1 MTNQPERDR
10 LIDDPRDRY
19 KNQVPKPKG
28 TPVNVPPG
36 LRVFT
41 NEQQRQEAGVIP
53 VDRQWAK
60 GWQSQYNLPNQSYF
74 AQDPRRLAKYHYFGM
89 TAPDDWETPDWFNR
103 DQYGEAFAYMQAT
116 QGDDWKQWK
125 PFDKDDPSA
134 IYLASLSQPPKAF
147 QLPGEVGQHEEIA
160 NLISKLTVGE
170 DGLIRIEDLAPSEHD
185 KLMEYMY
192 GDEQREMSPFMQQ
205 GTWDEAETW
214 MKWALSVYSPQPMEG
229 RPDITRAA
237 GSVVPTVMG
246 YLGGKMG
253 SVALMAAAGA
263 LIGGPTGAALG
274 GSIAVGAGI
283 LGGAILGIG
292 SAYQAYTG
300 EQLWGVNE
308 ILRVLDLPDELTE
321 MFIGVVVQAAQK
333 DADVAEVLQGIFDIS
348 IKDGKLNVWGPSA
361 KAGRMTYESYP
372 VAGNLF
378 LNSMSKGFQLAETMI
393 NEFGGDV
400 EWSSGQT
407 ASLKAGEIWALE
419 QAIWEPTAIR
429 GGLVLGSALDEL
441 RSRIIG
447 GENLDD
453 LYLDYQNRYGYS
465 GNIADFIM
473 QSVLDPTQLLPS
485 FTNQVVGKIADAKGD
500 AFLKLAAEGSK
511 GAVDV
516 DILPPGIDWVYKKI
530 TGREGSKGLFDTLNH
545 YKQIMREG
553 TLPYGKWPEI
563 VSPATV
569 YDVNPDMFREVGSQF
584 TSILDKHAT
593 RTDTGVYTVDMN
605 AINTEFRAYIENQ
618 LTSVAIDINNE
629 QMKAVIDHT
638 VEQVS
643 NIALETVLNNPGQND
658 AELNDNVNRAIN
670 QFVDDQIGMISVEGA
685 EKRTKYYPEL
695 SEWQRSYAG
704 LTEDGQYSELQP
716 GRASNWFSKLTSLDP
731 TSQAVMS
738 LDNLLTNTGGLLQ
751 AYADDPIGM
760 ARLIKT
766 VAGAD
771 SLQAGQVI
779 EAMIQSAATKT
790 SAPLIK
796 AFVENGLLDQ
806 MVANWEVTSPQRT
819 LLNLLSE
826 ELGQKQG
833 PMLELAV
840 KDPDTV
846 IQMVRNAVEN
856 NQNNRLKSVLA
867 DIDSGLINAENLKS
881 RLEVF
886 TGKNYVPFTA
896 QMFQTELMLQ
906 LHKFADKFLVDHYGI
921 KPKAWYYRFSAAM
934 KTLQSLAVLG
944 FNPLYAAYNYMN
956 NLGTRAAQGIFGMHT
971 PGQIDLFW
979 DRFGIKPA
987 MLDVGMGMG
996 DPGAGKQRGGS
1007 ALAAALD
1014 AGDWIS
1020 KFHSAASKA
1029 AKLGIF
1035 SNLAA
1040 KIEVAESRQ
1049 ATTIGTQ
1056 QMWSKVWKDGVG
1068 YQKMPA
1074 ELEATLRTI
1083 NPRLPDQIYSLINQ
1097 GLNMDEVVN
1106 NLYANAKF
1114 EGVESTLERAV
1125 QDVFV
1130 NNPEKARDIIEKS
1143 GIKQELI
1150 DVLDGVQTRQEM
1162 INSFDYIYGRLD
1174 SIIEQALANDMIA
1187 IPEDVRNRI
1196 QAEGWSAMMPLW
1208 SELWSHFTARRMT
1221 DIVENQLT
1229 AQIADAHRSN
1239 EQYDAARAAWR
1250 SRISESDAQWKRTH
1264 NMMLATAKGMIDA
1277 IGTTDPNAQGYV
1289 NLMSNWMTD
1298 WDKFYVE
1305 KKKIFQEYFDTDA
1318 KGDRRKAL
1326 WKDTQEKVAKLYD
1339 QHVVI
1344 ENGQL
1349 TSMFEALG
1357 KVYEETS
1364 HRPATEVTAW
1374 GQDVIKAWEAT
1385 SNEVKKFRET
1395 LRNTDLS
1402 PAEVR
1407 QAFENFNSQ
1416 TFSKLVADQRNAIVN
1431 GALELAKIQP
1441 QDVARPDT
1449 TVDTTPVVT
1458 PEIASK
1464 QARIQTAEY
1473 LKQALIERA
1482 SKYGAYIATTDQR
1495 NALAG
1500 MLAQAYPDDGDRH
1513 MVQRYLF
1520 DTASTRDVP
1529 GAKVKA
1535 ALDLFTSVD
1544 TEGKTVFVIPD
1555 NIRVQM
1561 DGLLEAAYENAGQG
1575 SLYDGKPA
1583 DNADPADKAKYNEKK
1598 IQKEAQQAEI
1608 DQQTTAD
1615 ASMTRDTF
1623 RTKLREAF
1631 KLTREQNMAV
1641 MALVDA
1647 HAEVWGAR
1655 EGKTADQWYVENV
1668 GDIQNVDIKKV
1679 IKDKM
1684 RLGATELLDNGKRVV
1699 QAFKG
1704 ADIVTAIHELGHVF
1718 SYDLDATEIETVAK
1732 WTGYDILATDLDT
1745 TQTNDAYVKAQEMF
1759 ADGFVKYMANELA
1772 VDVAPPAM
1780 LNVFQKFGKWLTSI
1794 INSLSKEDQ
1803 AIYPD
1808 ISPEMK
1814 RLYDQLLF
1822 NQDTLDTLNTNKQIL
1837 QHAPTGDTTTAIGVN
1852 THATY
1857 NFQYK
1862 VVDLFDLV
1870 TSHDLNFA
1878 VNDKFPQELQGR
1890 FRELPANRAQIF
1902 EIIQTF
1908 NPAEILNDTKLVETG
1923 PMIIGPDMVVE
1934 SGNGRT
1940 IALAMMLRNFPD
1952 KWQMYMDALPG
1963 YIESNGFNPDTL
1975 EGIEHPILVRMRL
1988 DDVDRVAFCDDT
2000 NGRRNQDFTTVEEA
2014 YRYAKVW
2021 DAALL
2026 SELKVY
2032 DTTNIEALIK
2042 TQNNAG
2048 VIQEFLNAFPPT
2060 EKNKLFAAD
2069 GTISKKG
2076 VEVIKA
2082 ALIARVFNTENGRKL
2097 VSILSE
2103 SSDTSNANIRS
2114 SIENVLGEIAKVEGM
2129 IERGM
2134 LYPEMSIANDV
2145 SDVVIAYLEVVRRH
2159 GSFAEFQK
2167 YWEQSPTIFG
2177 ESYIDI
2183 GLVDPTDSPDVR
2195 QLKIDLL
2202 HFYAENSR
2210 KVDPQTQLWKRY
2222 TKKLLSEPQYMVDQM
2237 GLMPI
2242 ELTPKDVII
2251 KNVLQQLVD
2260 EGVTKPFADYTP
2272 TKQMGL
2278 DIEPTEGPTLYQTR
2292 VFDDVPPAGT
2302 PIPQYEGRMTE
2313 ETYTETLKPLLEQMK
2328 HIALEDMT
2336 NGQAF
2341 SFDNLPEDV
2350 AIDVRDWTKTLS
2362 EQMAGAKLLSMRYGE
2377 MQRNRALLN
2386 YQERYGIDEYTQ
2398 LVFPYQFWFTRTMG
2412 EWGKRMIEKPAW
2424 LMMYLRIRRHQER
2437 MEQEG
2442 IPSRLQGKFRIPA
2455 EWLPDFM
2462 GDAIYMDPMGQ
2473 IFPFEQFATPF
2484 EMMSRTGE
2492 NVEYGAIQIIQQ
2504 MVKDG
2509 LITASQA
2516 QQTIENR
2523 DDQYWLQAIAKA
2535 QTELEDQGELTGMNL
2550 ASMMMTPAMWWT
2562 YPYHILK
2569 GTPEKLYPLPGTRTG
2584 QALSTLGGPLGVIG
2598 SIMALPEEAMREKFN
2613 LSKFGEWGDY
2623 YIDRMLANLT
2633 AEGAIDP
2640 NDAVVAM
2647 IERKGPAFDMA
2658 YQLVEKEWALKI
2670 PGSQTAMAIGEGKF
2684 GAVLYTL
2691 PTTLFPVGILPEG
2704 ELIQR
2709 GLKVEYGKA
2718 WDSYKKGNPKALN
2731 EFFEEHPEYQARI
2744 ALFKEPEERMRQFL
2758 VNEIWERWHALDSNN
2773 KPLVVEQ
2780 LGRNFEIMFL
2790 NEETN
2795 DYTAIDVE
2803 TLAHWAQLMGG
2814 YVPDTTETSSIRST
2828 PLFQQESLKLYSPE
2842 TIAQV
2847 EKFNQLRDEQFP
2859 NYKFLQTTYFELPEN
2874 PKNVRK
2880 DFLKENQELKEYWE
2894 WKDEY
2899 YKNYPLV
2906 KKYQDEMKKRY
2917 ENNDDIYTTMSAQD
2931 MPSTQ
2936 QVAIKAIQENEPAL
2950 MMQMMFAYFS
2960 GQDVSGGAR
2969 TMLRSMWEGMGYPEG
2984 DFNAW
2989 LNKLMGEL
2997 LN

>member
-1 MTNQPERDR
+1 MPNTPTPNYRQQELDR
-10 LIDDPRDRY
+10 IKEQKTWADRY
-19 KNQVPKPKG
+19 ALKDMSLPEGVKRYHRYEVSRGIPEQEGYRIIPPKWG
-28 TPVNVPPG
+28 DAWV
-36 LRVFT
+36 
-41 NEQQRQEAGVIP
+41 Q
-53 VDRQWAK
+53 
-60 GWQSQYNLPNQSYF
+60 QYNLPNQSYF

-134 IYLASLSQPPKAF
+134 IYLTSLSQPPKEF

-192 GDEQREMSPFMQQ
+192 GDEQREMSPFMQE
-205 GTWDEAETW
+205 GTWDQLETW
-214 MKWALSVYSPQPMEG
+214 QKWALSIYSPQPMEG
-229 RPDITRAA
+229 RPEWTRAA
-237 GSVVPTVMG
+237 GSVVPSAMAF
-246 YLGGKMG
+246 LGGKMG
-253 SVALMAAAGA
+253 SALVLGAVGSLIGGTAGTAVAGPIGTAVGLAAGA
-263 LIGGPTGAALG
+263 VLG
-274 GSIAVGAGI
+274 GLAF
-283 LGGAILGIG
+283 
-292 SAYQAYTG
+292 YQSYTG
-300 EQLWGVNE
+300 EQIWGVNE
-308 ILRVLDLPDELTE
+308 ILRVLDLPDEITE
-321 MFIGVVVQAAQK
+321 KIIGTILQAADGESQ
-333 DADVAEVLQGIFDIS
+333 EVLQN
-348 IKDGKLNVWGPSA
+348 LPAAW
-361 KAGRMTYESYP
+361 KAAEMTYESTLP
-372 VAGNLF
+372 FGNYF
-378 LNSMSKGFQLAETMI
+378 LNMMSGGFQLAETAFNSI
-393 NEFGGDV
+393 GFDV
-400 EWSSGQT
+400 EWSSGQY
-407 ASLKAGEIWALE
+407 ASWKAGEIWALE
-419 QAIWEPTAIR
+419 RAVVEPLLIR
-429 GGLVLGSALDEL
+429 GGLVAGAALDEA
-441 RSRIIG
+441 RSMIISG
-447 GENLDD
+447 VPVEEVYADFI
-453 LYLDYQNRYGYS
+453 NRYGYS
-465 GNIADFIM
+465 GNITDFIA
-473 QSVLDPTQLLPS
+473 QSVLDPSQAAPWV
-485 FTNQVVGKIADAKGD
+485 TNQVVGKIADAKGD
-500 AFLKLAAEGSK
+500 AFLKLAVEGSK
-511 GAVDV
+511 GALDV
-516 DILPPGIDWVYKKI
+516 DILPPGIDWVYSKI
-530 TGREGSKGLFDTLNH
+530 TDRPSSKGLFDTLNH
-545 YKQIMREG
+545 YKQIMRQG
-553 TLPYGKWPEI
+553 VLPLDYWPEI

-569 YDVNPDMFREVGSQF
+569 YDVNPDMFRDVGGQF

-618 LTSVAIDINNE
+618 LTSVAVDINNE
-629 QMKAVIDHT
+629 QMKAIIDHT
-638 VEQVS
+638 VEQVR
-643 NIALETVLNNPGQND
+643 NVALETVLNNPGQND
-658 AELNDNVNRAIN
+658 AELNTNINNAIN
-670 QFVDDQIGMISVEGA
+670 EFVDDQIGMISVEGA

-716 GRASNWFSKLTSLDP
+716 RRASNWFSKLTSLDP
-731 TSQAVMS
+731 TSQAIIS

-881 RLEVF
+881 RMEVF
-886 TGKNYVPFTA
+886 TGKNYVPFTS
-896 QMFQTELMLQ
+896 QMFQTEMMMQ
-906 LHKFADKFLVDHYGI
+906 LHGFGEKFVVDHYGI
-921 KPKAWYYRFSAAM
+921 KPKAWFFRLSSAM
-934 KTLQSLAVLG
+934 KTFQSLAVLG
-944 FNPLYAAYNYMN
+944 FNPLYAVYNYVN
-956 NLGTRAAQGIFGMHT
+956 NLATRAAQGIFGMHT

-987 MLDVGMGMG
+987 MLDVGMGMA
-996 DPGAGKQRGGS
+996 DPEGGTHRGGS
-1007 ALAAALD
+1007 ALSAAMD

-1020 KFHSAASKA
+1020 KLRKAGSKA

-1040 KIEVAESRQ
+1040 MIEVAESRQ
-1049 ATTIGTQ
+1049 ATTIGTE

-1074 ELEATLRTI
+1074 EVEATLRTI

-1114 EGVESTLERAV
+1114 EGVESTMQRAI

-1162 INSFDYIYGRLD
+1162 INAFDYIYGRLD

-1441 QDVARPDT
+1441 QDVARVDT

-1464 QARIQTAEY
+1464 QARILTAEY

-1520 DTASTRDVP
+1520 DADSTRDVP

-1544 TEGKTVFVIPD
+1544 TEGKTVFVIPE

-1598 IQKEAQQAEI
+1598 IQKEAQQAEV

-1631 KLTREQNMAV
+1631 NLTREQNMAV

-1803 AIYPD
+1803 ALYAD

-1814 RLYDQLLF
+1814 RVYDQLLF
-1822 NQDTLDTLNTNKQIL
+1822 NQDTLDTLSIKKQLL
-1837 QHAPTGDTTTAIGVN
+1837 QHAPTGDTTIAIGVD
-1852 THATY
+1852 THQNY
-1857 NFQYK
+1857 SVQYK
-1862 VVDLFDLV
+1862 IVEAADLV
-1870 TSHDLNFA
+1870 ASHETTFKPNPLY
-1878 VNDKFPQELQGR
+1878 PQELRAR
-1890 FRELPANRAQIF
+1890 FRDRPANQMQILK
-1902 EIIQTF
+1902 IIAEF
-1908 NPAEILNDTKLVETG
+1908 NPDEILVDTKMTDAG
-1923 PMIIGPDMVVE
+1923 TPIIGPDMVVE
-1934 SGNGRT
+1934 SGNGRV
-1940 IALAMMLRNFPD
+1940 IALKTMIKSNPELFTA
-1952 KWQMYMDALPG
+1952 
-1963 YIESNGFNPDTL
+1963 YIDQLTTYLSDYGFNPDAL
-1975 EGIEHPILVRMRL
+1975 EGMEYPVLVRTRL
-1988 DDVDRVAFCDDT
+1988 DDVDRVAFALDANADRT
-2000 NGRRNQDFTTVEEA
+2000 SGYSSVEQA
-2014 YRYAKVW
+2014 YIDVRYWSNEMLAN
-2021 DAALL
+2021 
-2026 SELKVY
+2026 LKVG
-2032 DTTNIEALIK
+2032 E
-2042 TQNNAG
+2042 TQ
-2048 VIQEFLNAFPPT
+2048 E
-2060 EKNKLFAAD
+2060 
-2069 GTISKKG
+2069 ISDA
-2076 VEVIKA
+2076 I
-2082 ALIARVFNTENGRKL
+2082 
-2097 VSILSE
+2097 
-2103 SSDTSNANIRS
+2103 
-2114 SIENVLGEIAKVEGM
+2114 
-2129 IERGM
+2129 
-2134 LYPEMSIANDV
+2134 
-2145 SDVVIAYLEVVRRH
+2145 
-2159 GSFAEFQK
+2159 
-2167 YWEQSPTIFG
+2167 QSPTNKDIINRFLENVPDNELMEMVDQDGNLSRQGLERIKNSLLAKVFDSEGGQRILQLFSESADPLVRNIERSIERSLG
-2177 ESYIDI
+2177 ELAALDALIEEGRRPAEYSISDDLADAINAYLSVKDSGQTIEDWNNAISMFNEDRYIDV
-2183 GLVDPTDSPDVR
+2183 GLYDPNASEQTMEYKRNLYHYLVANRKSMKP
-2195 QLKIDLL
+2195 L
-2202 HFYAENSR
+2202 AEF
-2210 KVDPQTQLWKRY
+2210 LKRY
-2222 TKKLLSEPQYMVDQM
+2222 AQSIIAQPEADQM
-2237 GLMPI
+2237 GLLGEVARPSKESLAVQTM
-2242 ELTPKDVII
+2242 ES
-2251 KNVLQQLVD
+2251 LVRD
-2260 EGVTKPFADYTP
+2260 GTSKSFLDQGKPGQTP
-2272 TKQMGL
+2272 TL
-2278 DIEPTEGPTLYQTR
+2278 FQTR

-2442 IPSRLQGKFRIPA
+2442 IPSRLKGKFRIPA

-2462 GDAIYMDPMGQ
+2462 GNAIYADPMGQ

-2484 EMMSRTGE
+2484 EMLSRTGE
-2492 NVEYGAIQIIQQ
+2492 NVEYGAIQIVQQ

-2731 EFFEEHPEYQARI
+2731 EFFEEHPEYQARL
-2744 ALFKEPEERMRQFL
+2744 ALFDEPEERMRQFL
-2758 VNEIWERWHALDSNN
+2758 VSEIWERWQTIDNRN
-2773 KPLVVEQ
+2773 KPLIVDQ
-2780 LGRNFEIMFL
+2780 LGKNFEQAFL
-2790 NEETN
+2790 DTETR
-2795 DYTAIDVE
+2795 DYTAIDIE
-2803 TLAHWAQLMGG
+2803 SLAHWAQLLGG
-2814 YVPDTTETSSIRST
+2814 YVPDTTETSSVRST
-2828 PLFQQESLKLYSPE
+2828 PLFQQESLKVFSPE
-2842 TIAQV
+2842 AIAQV
-2847 EKFNQLRDEQFP
+2847 EKFNQLRDEQYP
-2859 NYKFLQTTYFELPEN
+2859 NYKFLQTTYFELPET

-2880 DFLKENQELKEYWE
+2880 DFLEENPELKEYWE

-2906 KKYQDEMKKRY
+2906 EKYQDEMKKRY
-2917 ENNDDIYTTMSAQD
+2917 ENNDDIYTTMGAQD

-2936 QVAIKAIQENEPAL
+2936 QVAIKAISENEPAL

-2984 DFNAW
+2984 NFDAW